1 MGAEETLTFRIGKRR
16 YFARKL
22 GMTVKIRSRRDV
34 DDVKQLPYDFPV
46 ILT

>member
-1 MGAEETLTFRIGKRR
+1 MGAEETLTFRIGGRR

-22 GMTVKIRSRRDV
+22 GMTVEIRSRRDV
-34 DDVKQLPYDFPV
+34 DDMKQLPYDFPV